1 MADAT
6 RLFALCALAI
16 LYCTVAQQCVQMKD
30 KSYFAPCTAAGY
42 TTTFPVPPN
51 VSKRSLRWVG
61 FYHKYLVNGVKNCSV
76 AQIGEAIGCAMYAP
90 YCREGSSEPLL
101 PCRRICTEFLKRCEG
116 SVPEWWID
124 DFIGR
129 CVLLPDE
136 TAASGKCY
144 EPPQFTDLH
153 VTNGTGPFD
162 RGCQKMVNFPFCEN
176 LGYQYTIAT
185 PENQVQAYRFFYKK
199 NMTDGEPSKPH
210 PSSILQ
216 RIMWTMGNNSKCAL
230 SIKRLFCGGVMQPC
244 FPHEGTAYYTVCQGI
259 CRSIATD
266 CPEILTSR
274 GARYYVN
281 CERYPDDVTA
291 HGFCKHTKWPSPEYW
306 KEFYPVQPTDK
317 PKSDNTVLLVGV
329 LVPVILVLVIVSA
342 VILVL
347 WKQNKLAAMFNY
359 KKYQDEKPFS
369 GQGLPPTSTA

>member
-199 NMTDGEPSKPH
+199 NMT
-210 PSSILQ
+210 
-216 RIMWTMGNNSKCAL
+216 
-230 SIKRLFCGGVMQPC
+230 
-244 FPHEGTAYYTVCQGI
+244 
-259 CRSIATD
+259 
-266 CPEILTSR
+266 

-306 KEFYPVQPTDK
+306 NEFYPVQPTDK